1 MISTLKAVWGRN
13 QRIVGNFFSLSVLQ
27 YASYVANLITLPY
40 LTRVLD
46 KPDFGLTEFAKAIAL
61 FFMAV
66 TDYGF
71 YLSATQEISVHREDP
86 KRLSEVFSAV
96 LVLKMGMLVLCVGIL
111 SAAVFGSGKLRPDWL
126 VYFLAF
132 AGVFGQCIFPV
143 WLFQG
148 MERMTYIAVLNVG
161 ARLLVTASVFIFVRQ
176 PRDYVYVPLLQS
188 LGTIL
193 VGTMGLITA
202 LRVFPVRFELPSFS
216 LLKREFVDGWHLFLS
231 KMATTLYNM
240 GNTIILGLLTNNDYV
255 AYYAAGDKIVRA
267 IQGLQLPLSQA
278 VFPHVG
284 KLAVE
289 SKTRALRFAS
299 KLVRLVG
306 VVNLI
311 FSIGLLVFAPVI
323 CRVVLGPKLPGSV
336 PVVRI
341 LSFLP
346 LIIGVSNIFGTQ
358 VMVNF
363 GLKKDLTKVFMIA
376 GLLNTLLA
384 LAIVIPLRHI
394 GTAIA
399 VTTTETFV
407 TVAMYVVLRRHGLDI
422 LTLGANRKTHQVNSL
437 EMPSDMTRDGG

>member
-1 MISTLKAVWGRN
+1 MTGTLKAVWGRN
-13 QRIVGNFFSLSVLQ
+13 RRIVGNFFSLSVLQ

-40 LTRVLD
+40 LTRVLEKSD
-46 KPDFGLTEFAKAIAL
+46 YGLTEFARAIAL
-61 FFMAV
+61 FFIIV

-71 YLSATQEISVHREDP
+71 YLSATQEISVHRDDP
-86 KRLSEVFSAV
+86 RRLSAIFSAV
-96 LVLKMGMLVLCVGIL
+96 MVLKMILLALCLAVLAVVVFCVPKMR
-111 SAAVFGSGKLRPDWL
+111 VDWP

-148 MERMTYIAVLNVG
+148 LERMTYIAGLNIA
-161 ARLLVTASVFIFVRQ
+161 ARLLVTASTFVFVRQ

-188 LGTIL
+188 AGTIL
-193 VGTMGLITA
+193 VGVMGLITA
-202 LRVFPVRFELPSFS
+202 LRAFPVRFEFPSIS
-216 LLKREFVDGWHLFLS
+216 LLKQELVDGWHLFLS
-231 KMATTLYNM
+231 KVATTVYNM

-255 AYYAAGDKIVRA
+255 AYYAGGDKIVRA

-278 VFPHVG
+278 VFPHIG
-284 KLAVE
+284 KLAAE
-289 SKTRALRFAS
+289 SKKGALAFAA

-306 VVNLI
+306 AVNLI
-311 FSIGLLVFAPVI
+311 LSIGLLVLAPFI
-323 CRVVLGPKLPGSV
+323 CRIVLGPKLPGSV

-346 LIIGVSNIFGTQ
+346 LIIGVSNVFGMQ

-363 GLKKDLTKVFMIA
+363 GLKKALMKVFMIA
-376 GLLNTLLA
+376 GLLNLLLA
-384 LAIVIPLRHI
+384 LAFVVPLRHV

-407 TVAMYVVLRRHGLDI
+407 TVAMYVVLRRHGIDI
-422 LTLGANRKTHQVNSL
+422 LTFRSNRK
-437 EMPSDMTRDGG
+437 P